1 MSWQLQSAKNR
12 LSEVVSKAS
21 TEEPQVI
28 TVRGKE
34 TAVILSIEEFR
45 KLKAPQGTLVEFFRR
60 SPLSG
65 SGIILERSRDT
76 GREIKSSI

>member
-21 TEEPQVI
+21 TEGPQVI

-45 KLKAPQGTLVEFFRR
+45 KLKAPQGTLVEFFRL

-65 SGIILERSRDT
+65 SGIVVERSRDT
-76 GREIKSSI
+76 GRSADL

>member
-1 MSWQLQSAKNR
+1 MIWQLQSAKNK

-21 TEEPQVI
+21 TEGPQVI

-34 TAVILSIEEFR
+34 TAVILSIEDFR
-45 KLKAPQGTLVEFFRR
+45 KLKEPQGSLVEFFRR

-65 SGIILERSRDT
+65 SGIVVERSRDT
-76 GREIKSSI
+76 GRSSKL

>member
-21 TEEPQVI
+21 TEGPQVI

-45 KLKAPQGTLVEFFRR
+45 KLKAPQGALVEFFRR
-60 SPLSG
+60 SPLSA
-65 SGIILERSRDT
+65 SGISFKRSRDA
-76 GREIKSSI
+76 GRSVDL